1 MTKKSIYIA
10 GPMTG
15 LPEFNYP
22 AFFMAEHILAR
33 DWLVN
38 NPARMDGIDTTGMKG
53 LHSEVPEFCLKQ
65 AMKRNCHAI
74 CESDAIYMLKGW
86 EKSRGAMVEIQL
98 AIYLGLEIHYER

>member
-1 MTKKSIYIA
+1 MTKKSIYLA

-22 AFFMAEHILAR
+22 NFYRVENNIGHAWRVL
-33 DWLVN
+33 

-53 LHSEVPEFCLKQ
+53 LHSEVPEFCLKA

-74 CESDAIYMLKGW
+74 CECDAIYMLKGW
-86 EKSRGAMVEIQL
+86 EKSRGAMVEFQL